1 MAWLLLNH
9 LAVRMYHLYKESDV
23 MQKNKQSTIKGLFL
37 PAIALCSLF
46 VTGNVAQ
53 AALVSY
59 SFTGSVSHLNGPLL
73 GTYNLGA
80 SNPGSTISGSF
91 QFDNAAAPGGSYPGV
106 VKNFTLNNLNGST
119 ASWIPGANAV
129 SIFKDI
135 DLGDGFN
142 GDRWKLAT
150 DVTGSAVGGYSP
162 FRFDLNLDREGSLFA
177 NTNMQNPPS
186 LGTLTGTRWR
196 LIFENANG
204 NLVRVQGAL
213 TTLTAVPLPAAVLL
227 FGAGLISL
235 VGLGAGGLRNLRGTQ
250 QA

>member
-59 SFTGSVSHLNGPLL
+59 SFTGGVSSISGALLSPTMNLTSSV
-73 GTYNLGA
+73 T
-80 SNPGSTISGSF
+80 GSF
-91 QFDNAAAPGGSYPGV
+91 QFDNATGGVGGNYPGA
-106 VKNFTLNNLNGST
+106 VKAMTVAIGGYSSSF
-119 ASWIPGANAV
+119 APGANAV
-129 SIFKDI
+129 TISQNSS
-135 DLGDGFN
+135 LGGGLI
-142 GDRWKLAT
+142 GDRWKL
-150 DVTGSAVGGYSP
+150 VTAAIGLPVNGYTPLS
-162 FRFDLNLDREGSLFA
+162 FDLQLDREGGGLFS
-177 NTNMQNPPS
+177 NTNLQNPPS
-186 LGTLTGTRWR
+186 LSSLTATRWR
-196 LIFENANG
+196 LIFENADG
-204 NLVRVQGAL
+204 NLVTVRGAIHS
-213 TTLTAVPLPAAVLL
+213 LTAVPLPAAVLL